1 MCPLQAEWFDRFFQR
16 AHSFTVLLDAGGDAT
31 HGGRII
37 DNNYE
42 TSINF
47 TIAQSLKN
55 ALEKTHSGLKI
66 VLNRTPTET
75 IAPFQNA
82 QFANKLG
89 VDLYVHICTVK
100 TASASSI
107 TLYHY
112 SYNQKTVF
120 KKGGLGFYPYDE
132 ISLLHEQQTAE
143 WAHMITKNLLN
154 QKQIAVFGVYKMP
167 FKPLM
172 GVNAPA
178 FAIEVGIHSMDD
190 MSTLIDQL
198 SHTFTQFLLKI

>member
-1 MCPLQAEWFDRFFQR
+1 MK
-16 AHSFTVLLDAGGDAT
+16 V
-31 HGGRII
+31 
-37 DNNYE
+37 
-42 TSINF
+42 
-47 TIAQSLKN
+47 
-55 ALEKTHSGLKI
+55 ALILPSH
-66 VLNRTPTET
+66 NRTPTET
-75 IAPFQNA
+75 IGPFQNA

-89 VDLYVHICTVK
+89 IDLYVHICSVK
-100 TASASSI
+100 TPSASSI
-107 TLYHY
+107 TLYQY
-112 SYNQKTVF
+112 SYNQKIIL
-120 KKGGLGFYPYDE
+120 KKGSLGFYPYDE